1 MARVMVVYGTRPEA
15 IKMAPVVSA
24 LGEDGR
30 FDPLV
35 AVTGQHREML
45 DQVNTLFGITPDADL
60 NLMSAGSSL
69 ADMTARTVEAV
80 ASLLRRTRPDAVVAQ
95 GDTTSAFCAALA
107 AYYEQIPVVH
117 LEAGLR
123 TGNIYSPF
131 PEEANRRLVG
141 QFAAQRVVVAPTRGA
156 SRSPATRSST
166 RSGRPSGST
175 RFSPTAGSPTSSAGT
190 GRCCS

>member
-24 LGEDGR
+24 LGDDGR

-45 DQVNTLFGITPDADL
+45 DQVNTLFGITPDFDL
-60 NLMSAGSSL
+60 DLMSAGAGL
-69 ADMTARTVEAV
+69 ADMTARTVQAV
-80 ASLLRRTRPDAVVAQ
+80 GSLLRRTKPEAVVVQ
-95 GDTTSAFCAALA
+95 GDTTSAFCAGLA
-107 AYYEQIPVVH
+107 AFYEQIPVVH

-131 PEEANRRLVG
+131 PEEAN
-141 QFAAQRVVVAPTRGA
+141 
-156 SRSPATRSST
+156 
-166 RSGRPSGST
+166 
-175 RFSPTAGSPTSSAGT
+175 
-190 GRCCS
+190 